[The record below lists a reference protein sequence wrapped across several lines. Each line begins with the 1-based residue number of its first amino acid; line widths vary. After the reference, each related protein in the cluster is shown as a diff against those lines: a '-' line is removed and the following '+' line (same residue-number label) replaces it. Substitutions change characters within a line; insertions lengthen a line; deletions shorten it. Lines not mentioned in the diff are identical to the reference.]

1 MEPTTQTLIALG
13 VLALLVVLRRRR
25 TGGFLPDEDDART
38 LREIEAW
45 REGK

>member
-1 MEPTTQTLIALG
+1 MEPTTQKIIALG
-13 VLALLVVLRRRR
+13 VLALLVLLRRRR
-25 TGGFLPDEDDART
+25 TGGFLPDEDAAT